1 MRLQTTADD
10 ALDVVMVTITGHADE
25 HSAAALSQVFD
36 AAATAGHLRVLVDLT
51 GLDDVDPAVAV
62 TFLEQDE
69 RLTALGGWLWLV
81 HGSEELGAALRA
93 AGVAT
98 RVRTSRQVLVG
109 RA

>member
-1 MRLQTTADD
+1 MRLQTTADEE
-10 ALDVVMVTITGHADE
+10 LGLLMVTATGVLNE
-25 HSAAALSQVFD
+25 HSAAALRRVFD
-36 AAATAGHLRVLVDLT
+36 AAAAAGHLRVLVDLT
-51 GLDDVDPAVAV
+51 VLDDVDPAVAV

-81 HGSEELGAALRA
+81 HGSEELGAALRS

-98 RVRTSRQVLVG
+98 RVRTSRQVPVG